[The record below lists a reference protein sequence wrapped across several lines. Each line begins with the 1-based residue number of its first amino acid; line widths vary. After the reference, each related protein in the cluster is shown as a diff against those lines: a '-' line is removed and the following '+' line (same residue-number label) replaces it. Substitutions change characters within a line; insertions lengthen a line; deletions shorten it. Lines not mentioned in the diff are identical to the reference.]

1 MVHIHGFNLMVHQTW
16 SWYQWDN
23 VIWVFISI
31 AVDLIL
37 CLKSFSLKLNIS
49 NLKNMTLM
57 RALNGCWND
66 FHWNSLND
74 NEVCWSDSYFQWN
87 YDNLIFLLPSECK
100 AKTSIFSDK
109 FEFDWFNTMIPIDSE
124 IHCSILMSVEIAT
137 DRGTFPS
144 QDWTIISAYLMF
156 QALTVGFTLILFMM
170 GRSKYEYYFSGIW
183 PVIFVTPILICCR
196 TMSAEAQLA
205 KSRGL
210 PRIICILV
218 SFKISG
224 CINFN

>member
-1 MVHIHGFNLMVHQTW
+1 MI
-16 SWYQWDN
+16 
-23 VIWVFISI
+23 
-31 AVDLIL
+31 
-37 CLKSFSLKLNIS
+37 
-49 NLKNMTLM
+49 LM

-66 FHWNSLND
+66 FHWNSFND
-74 NEVCWSDSYFQWN
+74 NQVCWSDSHFHN
-87 YDNLIFLLPSECK
+87 SIFLLPFECQ
-100 AKTSIFSDK
+100 AKTSNFSDK
-109 FEFDWFNTMIPIDSE
+109 LRFDRFNTMIPIDSE
-124 IHCSILMSVEIAT
+124 IQCSILMSVEIAA
-137 DRGTFPS
+137 DRGIFPS
-144 QDWTIISAYLMF
+144 QEWTIISAYLMF

-218 SFKISG
+218 SYKISG
-224 CINFN
+224 CIN

>member
-1 MVHIHGFNLMVHQTW
+1 MDVEMI
-16 SWYQWDN
+16 
-23 VIWVFISI
+23 FIEI
-31 AVDLIL
+31 PLQ
-37 CLKSFSLKLNIS
+37 KK
-49 NLKNMTLM
+49 TT
-57 RALNGCWND
+57 
-66 FHWNSLND
+66 
-74 NEVCWSDSYFQWN
+74 NEVCWSDSYFHN
-87 YDNLIFLLPSECK
+87 SIFLLPFECK

-109 FEFDWFNTMIPIDSE
+109 LGFDRFNTTIPIDSE

-224 CINFN
+224 CIN